1 MQWTK
6 NHRVLSARRDRK
18 PQAAGLNQSRT
29 RLVWARARYKFG
41 LVLFGLAILNEL
53 KSDKEE
59 NQVEVLDTIAK
70 ASDGLAAVLL
80 PMIEALGALDLRGVS

>member
-1 MQWTK
+1 
-6 NHRVLSARRDRK
+6 
-18 PQAAGLNQSRT
+18 
-29 RLVWARARYKFG
+29 
-41 LVLFGLAILNEL
+41 LFGLAILNEL

-80 PMIEALGALDLRGVS
+80 PMIEALGALDLRRVS